1 MALRLDTTVT
11 GVTFPNPLLLAS
23 GILNET
29 GASMARAA
37 REGAGGVVTKSM
49 GPHPRPGHPNPA
61 VVEVE
66 GGLLNAMG
74 LPGPGVERFGDEV
87 AHAAAAGTAL
97 VGSVFAGTAQEFADV
112 ARRMAAHGVP
122 ALELNVSCP
131 HAKGYGTE
139 IGADPARLREVVA
152 AVKDAVRVPVWTK
165 LTPNAADVVA
175 LGRAAVEAGSDA
187 LVATNTLKAIA
198 IEPDLRR
205 PVLGNRVGGLSG
217 HALKPVALRAVWD
230 LHAADLGVPIVA
242 SGGIYTHR
250 DVLDYALAGADA
262 FQVGTAVMHKG
273 WGVFQEILAD
283 LQTWGRRE
291 GIASLDDLRGQA
303 HAANVK
309 PHETRKVGTAG

>member
-1 MALRLDTTVT
+1 VDLRTHVT
-11 GVTFPNPLLLAS
+11 GIEFANPLLLAS

-49 GPHPRPGHPNPA
+49 GPQPRKGHANPT

-74 LPGPGVERFGDEV
+74 LPGPGVEHFAVEV
-87 AHAAAAGTAL
+87 QEALDAGAVV
-97 VGSVFAGTAQEFADV
+97 VGSVFGASSEEYAAVAVKMAGTGV
-112 ARRMAAHGVP
+112 A

-139 IGADPARLREVVA
+139 LGSDPAMLQRVVR
-152 AVKDAVRVPVWTK
+152 AVKDAVEVPVWTK
-165 LTPNAADVVA
+165 LTPNTEDIVK
-175 LGRAAVEAGSDA
+175 LGRAAVAGGSDA

-205 PVLGNRVGGLSG
+205 PVLANKVGGLSG

-230 LHAADLGVPIVA
+230 LHAAELGVPIVA
-242 SGGIYTHR
+242 SGGIYNAR
-250 DVLDYALAGADA
+250 DVLEFAMAGASA
-262 FQVGTAVMHKG
+262 FQVGTAVMHEG
-273 WGVFQEILAD
+273 WDVFAQILQD
-283 LQTWGRRE
+283 LAVWMERKDVAR
-291 GIASLDDLRGQA
+291 LNDVRGAA
-303 HAANVK
+303 HDVRA
-309 PHETRKVGTAG
+309 PSRSVGTAG